1 MKPAPFRYERACDV
15 DEAVALLAEHGDEAK
30 ILAGGQSL
38 IPLVNMRLVRPSVLV
53 DINRLV
59 EIDGIRLADGHLIIG
74 AVARDRDVEL
84 SAEARRRCPVL
95 VEALHHVGHVEIRN
109 RGTVCG
115 SLAHADPAAELP
127 VVAVAVEAQLVA
139 RSLRGTRTIAAGD
152 FFRSFL
158 TMDLAADE
166 LLTEVRFPALPPG
179 AGWGF
184 VEFARRH
191 GDFALTVAAV
201 VLEQGPGGVCR
212 AARIA
217 VGGVGPTPLRARPVE
232 TSLVGAP
239 LSRDRFAAAGL
250 EVAAMVSPPS
260 DIHASGDY
268 RRKVTAVAVERA
280 LVMAAQRAST

>member
-1 MKPAPFRYERACDV
+1 MKPAPFRYERARNV
-15 DEAVALLAEHGDEAK
+15 DEAVALLAQNGDEAR

-53 DINRLV
+53 DINRIADL
-59 EIDGIRLADGHLIIG
+59 DGIRAANGHLTVG

-84 SAEARRRCPVL
+84 SAEARRRCPLL

-127 VVAVAVEAQLVA
+127 VVAVALEAQLAA
-139 RSLRGTRTIAAGD
+139 RSLRGTRTIVAGD

-158 TMDLAADE
+158 TTALAADE

-201 VLEQGPGGVCR
+201 VLERGPDGVCR

-217 VGGVGPTPLRARPVE
+217 VGGVGPTPVRARLAE
-232 TSLVGAP
+232 ASLVGAP
-239 LSRDRFAAAGL
+239 LSRERFAAAGR

-260 DIHASGDY
+260 DVHASGDY

-280 LVMAAQRAST
+280 LVMAAHRVST

>member
-1 MKPAPFRYERACDV
+1 MKPAPFRYECARDV
-15 DEAVALLAEHGDEAK
+15 EEAVALLAEHGEEAK

-53 DINRLV
+53 DINRISEL
-59 EIDGIRLADGHLIIG
+59 DCIRTENGDLTIG

-84 SAEARRRCPVL
+84 SAEARRGCPLL
-95 VEALHHVGHVEIRN
+95 VEALHQVGHVEIRN

-115 SLAHADPAAELP
+115 SLAHDDPAAELP
-127 VVAVAVEAQLVA
+127 VAAVALEAQIVA
-139 RSLRGTRTIAAGD
+139 QSRRGRRTIAAGE

-158 TMDLAADE
+158 TTALAADE

-191 GDFALTVAAV
+191 GDFALAVAAV
-201 VLEQGPGGVCR
+201 VLERGPGGVCR

-217 VGGVGPTPLRARPVE
+217 VGGVGPTPVRARRVE

-239 LSRDRFAAAGL
+239 LSRERFAMAGRD
-250 EVAAMVSPPS
+250 VAAMVSPPS
-260 DIHASGDY
+260 DAHASADY

-280 LVMAAQRAST
+280 LVMAAHRVSP